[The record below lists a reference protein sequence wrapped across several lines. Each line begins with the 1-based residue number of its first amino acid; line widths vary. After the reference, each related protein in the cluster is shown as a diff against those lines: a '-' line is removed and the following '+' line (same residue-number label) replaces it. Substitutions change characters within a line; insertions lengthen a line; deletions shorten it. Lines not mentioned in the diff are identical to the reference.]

1 MADKTNQSP
10 ETQKRGFSLPTTSVK
25 PPMPP
30 VKEPKKKMIR
40 SKGRINEKSIMCRN

>member
-10 ETQKRGFSLPTTSVK
+10 ETQKREFSLPTTSVK

-30 VKEPKKKMIR
+30 VKEPKKENDK
-40 SKGRINEKSIMCRN
+40 K